1 MGKKKSS
8 KERKRKSS
16 KSMTETRNGARKVSG
31 TRGKYGSD
39 FDSNL
44 SSPQLSEDEDMK
56 SDVVVSSTVKT
67 RNGRQLK
74 AVVRLNL

>member
-1 MGKKKSS
+1 
-8 KERKRKSS
+8 
-16 KSMTETRNGARKVSG
+16 MTETRNGARKVSA

-56 SDVVVSSTVKT
+56 SDVVVSSTLKT
-67 RNGRQLK
+67 RNGRQIK